1 MNDKGL
7 RFDETVPVKEIRM
20 SAPELQ
26 GDDKDQYVMIDEKVT
41 CRLAQ
46 RPASYVILKYIQPVI
61 KSKTTQQ
68 INTHSAPAGLFD
80 RSIADVSFIAGMLLD
95 KFLYHQP
102 IYRQHQ
108 KLQLNGITLARL
120 TLTNLTHR
128 SIDMLTPIFDAQ
140 WAHCLQSP
148 VLAMDET
155 PVKAG

>member
-1 MNDKGL
+1 VNDKGL

-68 INTHSAPAGLFD
+68 INTHRPRQVYL
-80 RSIADVSFIAGMLLD
+80 IEVLL
-95 KFLYHQP
+95 
-102 IYRQHQ
+102 
-108 KLQLNGITLARL
+108 T
-120 TLTNLTHR
+120 
-128 SIDMLTPIFDAQ
+128 
-140 WAHCLQSP
+140 
-148 VLAMDET
+148 
-155 PVKAG
+155 